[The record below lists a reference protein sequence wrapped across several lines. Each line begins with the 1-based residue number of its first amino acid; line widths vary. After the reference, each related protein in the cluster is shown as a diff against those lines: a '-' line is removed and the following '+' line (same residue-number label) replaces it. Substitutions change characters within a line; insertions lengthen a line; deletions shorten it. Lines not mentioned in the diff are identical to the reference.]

1 MFLHSITN
9 IKELNMKTE
18 QEEETLFG
26 HPKGLY
32 YLFFAELWE
41 RFSFYGMRA
50 LLMLYMTQHLLYSDD
65 MSFGIFAAYGS
76 LVYVTPL
83 IGGIISDKVL
93 GYRKSII
100 LGGILMA
107 LGHFVLTIEHPITF
121 YTSLALLIVGNG
133 FFKPNISSFV
143 GSLYEKGSSK
153 RDSGFMIF
161 YMGVN
166 IGGWLAPLI
175 CGWLGLTY
183 GWHYGF
189 GLAGLGM
196 ILGLLI
202 FKNALNKG
210 VFGDKGGVTN
220 PILYRHKFGGISI
233 QNLILLGSVV
243 AVPLIALIIKFNEFE
258 HYLVWVVSFVIVF
271 VLIKIYRNSESF
283 EKKQLLVIIYFTV
296 LACLFFIVFEQAGS
310 SLTLFAQRNVD
321 LKWINASQSN
331 SLNSAYIVLLA
342 IPFSWLWTYLSQKN
356 KNPSSPVKMGIGL
369 VLVGLGFLTFGFS
382 SRFLNDT
389 AQVPMLFLVGG
400 ILVYTLG
407 ELFLSPIG
415 LSKVTELSPKKHLS
429 FLMGVWFLASFYGH
443 FFAGKIASLTTVVP
457 GQESIFT
464 TGILK
469 YITPFIT
476 HLNFENVSNQG
487 EQYLQLYSYV
497 SVFAGIGLFTLVIGM
512 IAILISPK
520 VKIFMGRVE

>member
-1 MFLHSITN
+1 
-9 IKELNMKTE
+9 MKTE
-18 QEEETLFG
+18 QEEQTLFG
-26 HPKGLY
+26 HPKGLF

-83 IGGIISDKVL
+83 IGGIISDRIL
-93 GYRKSII
+93 GYRKSIM

-107 LGHFVLTIEHPITF
+107 LGHFVLTIEHPLAF

-143 GSLYEKGSSK
+143 GSLYEKGSPK

-166 IGGWLAPLI
+166 IGGWLAPLL

-189 GLAGLGM
+189 GFAGFGM
-196 ILGLLI
+196 LLGLLV
-202 FKNALNKG
+202 FKAALNKG
-210 VFGDKGGVTN
+210 VFGTKGNVTN
-220 PILYRHKFGGISI
+220 LELFNTKIGYLTVN
-233 QNLILLGSVV
+233 NLIVIGAFLSV
-243 AVPLIALIIKFNEFE
+243 PIIALIIKFNQFE
-258 HYLVWVVSFVIVF
+258 HYLVWLVSFIIVF
-271 VLIKIYRNSESF
+271 MLIKIYKTSTKR
-283 EKKQLLVIIYFTV
+283 EKGQLLVIIYFTV

-310 SLTLFAQRNVD
+310 SLTLFAKRNVN

-342 IPFSWLWTYLSQKN
+342 LPFSWLWTYLTRVN
-356 KNPSSPVKMGIGL
+356 RNLSSPIKMGVGL
-369 VLVGLGFLTFGFS
+369 ALVGIGFLIFGFS
-382 SRFLNDT
+382 SRYINDL

-400 ILVYTLG
+400 IFVYTIG

-429 FLMGVWFLASFYGH
+429 FLMGIWFLASFYGH
-443 FFAGKIASLTTVVP
+443 FFAGKIASLTTVVV
-457 GQESIFT
+457 GQESVFT
-464 TGILK
+464 QGILK
-469 YITPFIT
+469 DIIPFIT
-476 HLNFENVSNQG
+476 HLNFETVTKLNG
-487 EQYLQLYSYV
+487 QYLQLYSYV
-497 SVFAGIGLFTLVIGM
+497 SVFSGIGLFTLIIGVL
-512 IAILISPK
+512 AIIISPK
-520 VKIFMGRVE
+520 IRNMMGDVD